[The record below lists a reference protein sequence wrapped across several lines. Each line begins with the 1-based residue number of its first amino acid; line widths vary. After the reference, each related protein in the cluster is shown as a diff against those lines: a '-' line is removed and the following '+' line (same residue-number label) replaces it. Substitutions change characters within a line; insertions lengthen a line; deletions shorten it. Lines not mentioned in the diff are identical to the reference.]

1 MSEYIGRLQ
10 AEIARRQA
18 HIDALAGNP
27 WSLLLVEPTRLCS
40 ERGRDWKWRRAYQAN
55 DLPSTAPA
63 SRAVAADPRVVRPE
77 GNLPFVR
84 CSCDSFLV
92 RWREPSRQSG
102 LSDGAGLI
110 RRLLRCRKSAPDG
123 VQPLS
128 VARRPLA

>member
-55 DLPSTAPA
+55 DLPSTAPGA
-63 SRAVAADPRVVRPE
+63 RAVGADPRVVRL
-77 GNLPFVR
+77 GGSLLFDR
-84 CSCDSFLV
+84 CSRGSLRV
-92 RWREPSRQSG
+92 RWQEPSRRS
-102 LSDGAGLI
+102 S
-110 RRLLRCRKSAPDG
+110 S
-123 VQPLS
+123 
-128 VARRPLA
+128 